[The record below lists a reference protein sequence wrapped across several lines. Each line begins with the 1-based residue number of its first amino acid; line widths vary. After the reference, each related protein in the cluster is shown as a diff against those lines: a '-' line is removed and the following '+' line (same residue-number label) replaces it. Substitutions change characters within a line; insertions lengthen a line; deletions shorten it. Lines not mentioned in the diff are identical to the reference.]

1 MNYEKDYKDIQVLA
15 EIGVPMHE
23 LNGYS
28 VIEGEEFILREYHTN
43 RREQGY
49 EVPEKYQPE
58 TKTRKEKEI
67 NYQSKMMFDVEG
79 DRVNR
84 QPEGFPDPYK
94 DYDDSDMCFC
104 PVSREWMPIWLR
116 DKKERQEIK
125 NLEWLEF
132 CKKKHK
138 RGVNILS
145 ALRLQKVRDKK
156 LKKGEEERSLRLTV
170 ALREREE
177 KLKSLSK

>member
-94 DYDDSDMCFC
+94 DYDEDEMCLDSNMG
-104 PVSREWMPIWLR
+104 WLPIWLR
-116 DKKERQEIK
+116 DKRERQEVK
-125 NLEWLEF
+125 EEEWLQYCREKHQRGRNIESAKLLQE
-132 CKKKHK
+132 CRDRKMKK
-138 RGVNILS
+138 I
-145 ALRLQKVRDKK
+145 
-156 LKKGEEERSLRLTV
+156 EEERSTRLEV

-177 KLKSLSK
+177 RLKTVSK